1 MHKTADAGIILAGLA
16 RYLLLYLILT
26 NMMLKKYYHEIILCL
41 LILAF
46 VIFKIPHL
54 SLPFMSDEG
63 FAYGPAVHKMY
74 DEGLG
79 LLPSSLDP
87 EFSYGHPLLFHFS
100 AAGWMKIFGDSQ
112 TGAKSFA
119 LFLAVLLLF
128 SLYYILKKLFNKDA
142 ALLAVVLLM
151 LQPVFITQ
159 SSFLLLEIMVTLLGL
174 WTIFFWFERKFWQY
188 MLFSTLLVMTKES
201 GLFLV
206 FALCVWQLIDFVIVR
221 SDKFSIWLFFQRYLI
236 LLLPAIVFGIYL
248 VIQYFTYGWFI
259 YPLRLHDLNFTAD
272 TLKHNSWWTRQII
285 FFLHGRS
292 YITLALLVATLV
304 YYFIPGTRLTS
315 RQWNVLWFLLIFI
328 FIYQYISIFNF
339 ISNRYFLIC
348 NAALIMI
355 TAVVMVQTF
364 EKYKWLLYPLSLL
377 LIFSQAWWSNERSN
391 PGDDCLGGIDVSSVH
406 QQTVRYLEG
415 ENLYND
421 RIFTHF
427 LMRINLT
434 WPSVGYLSDDQTFSD
449 LKMEFSDNV
458 KYVVASS
465 TELYETDSVRQLPQ
479 LRLLQRYEQ
488 YHAWSEIYIN
498 ENYRE

>member
-1 MHKTADAGIILAGLA
+1 MIV
-16 RYLLLYLILT
+16 
-26 NMMLKKYYHEIILCL
+26 KKYYHEIILFL

-54 SLPFMSDEG
+54 SLPFLGDEG
-63 FAYGPAVHKMY
+63 FAFGPAVQKMY

-87 EFSYGHPLLFHFS
+87 EFSYGHPLFFHFS

-119 LFLAVLLLF
+119 LFLAVMLLL

-142 ALLAVVLLM
+142 ALLTVVLLM

-159 SSFLLLEIMVTLLGL
+159 SSFLLLEIMVTLLGV

-188 MLFSTLLVMTKES
+188 ILFSIMLVMTKES

-206 FALCVWQLIDFVIVR
+206 FALCVWQLIDFIIIR
-221 SDKFSIWLFFQRYLI
+221 SDKFSIRLFFQRYFI
-236 LLLPAIVFGIYL
+236 LLAPAIFFGIYL
-248 VIQYFTYGWFI
+248 LVQYATYGWFF
-259 YPLRLHDLNFTAD
+259 YPLRLHDMDLTAD
-272 TLKHNSWWTRQII
+272 TLKHNSWWTRQVI

-292 YITLALLVATLV
+292 YITLALLLATLV

-315 RQWNVLWFLLIFI
+315 RQWNVLWFLLVFI

-339 ISNRYFLIC
+339 ISNRYFLIT

-355 TAVVMVQTF
+355 TAVLMVQTF
-364 EKYKWLLYPLSLL
+364 EKYKWLLYPMSAL
-377 LIFSQAWWSNERSN
+377 LIFSQAWYSNERSN
-391 PGDDCLGGIDVSSVH
+391 PNDDCLGAIDITSVH
-406 QQTVRYLEG
+406 QKTVRYLEE
-415 ENLYND
+415 ENLYNE

-434 WPSVGYLSDDQTFSD
+434 WPSSGYLSDEQTFTD
-449 LKMEFSDNV
+449 IKMEFNDNV
-458 KYVVASS
+458 KYVVSSS
-465 TELYETDSVRQLPQ
+465 TELYETDSVRKLPQ
-479 LRLLQRYEQ
+479 LRLLKRYEQ
-488 YHAWSEIYIN
+488 YYAWSEIYIN
-498 ENYRE
+498 ENYKE